1 MDDLAVSAPPAE
13 VTDLAT
19 LTAILYGARYQRRLP
34 ETDAQRR
41 QAIAEALEDAKLI
54 LAAVLAGVATPKQP
68 PPSPGIIGRKA
79 VAKAPRRRGSN
90 GRWTATGS

>member
-1 MDDLAVSAPPAE
+1 M
-13 VTDLAT
+13 TDLAT

-54 LAAVLAGVATPKQP
+54 LAAASMTEPRAVADILATPEQP
-68 PPSPGIIGRKA
+68 PPSPGIIGRIA
-79 VAKAPRRRGSN
+79 DAKAPRRRG
-90 GRWTATGS
+90 